1 MSTWS
6 LKRTRNYGSAHYDKK
21 TLSVT
26 KSQLSEDGKTVLL
39 TLPDIEKVWQ
49 MEIKFELKLK
59 NGAIEKGVIQNTIH
73 NLSS

>member
-1 MSTWS
+1 
-6 LKRTRNYGSAHYDKK
+6 
-21 TLSVT
+21 
-26 KSQLSEDGKTVLL
+26 
-39 TLPDIEKVWQ
+39 